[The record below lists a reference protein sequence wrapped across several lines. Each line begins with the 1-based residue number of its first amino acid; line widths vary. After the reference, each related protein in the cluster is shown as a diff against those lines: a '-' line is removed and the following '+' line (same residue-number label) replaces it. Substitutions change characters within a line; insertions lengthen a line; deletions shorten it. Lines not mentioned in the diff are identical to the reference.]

1 MQSLDEQ
8 FGDRKVTGGNLNGTE
23 FRKLTL
29 EQLKRA
35 ARRYPTDVMLRKYAK
50 AKMTMA
56 DLEGKNDPLPCAP
69 IRPNQVVLAKDTIVK
84 SRGKE
89 ILLAA
94 KSVIWELLV
103 HPIWKY
109 VCLLAFLIVL
119 ARPAIM
125 HVSTKCLARL
135 LRLALRE
142 VFHFLTLLLESLAD
156 EIIYQIDYTVRTAL
170 PPNVEFKD
178 VAQSPGLLAYH
189 MFSAGWGA
197 GMALLVNY
205 IQARRQMQA

>member
-8 FGDRKVTGGNLNGTE
+8 FGDRTVTGGNLNGTE
-23 FRKLTL
+23 FKKLTV

-35 ARRYPTDVMLRKYAK
+35 ARRYPTDDILRKYAK
-50 AKMTMA
+50 AKMTIVE
-56 DLEGKNDPLPCAP
+56 LEGKDDPLPCAP
-69 IRPNQVVLAKDTIVK
+69 LRANQVVPAKDTIGK

-94 KSVIWELLV
+94 KTIFWELLV

-142 VFHFLTLLLESLAD
+142 VFHFLTLLVRKFGWWNHLPDWLHSASSTTTKRR
-156 EIIYQIDYTVRTAL
+156 IQRCGKISRTFSIPYT
-170 PPNVEFKD
+170 
-178 VAQSPGLLAYH
+178 
-189 MFSAGWGA
+189 FSRLGRWNGIAS
-197 GMALLVNY
+197 
-205 IQARRQMQA
+205 